1 MSIRNLNKTLLQI
14 QNEQNSPLIFYLMKK
29 SEKLIKDLEE
39 CEINF
44 INIAGQSCYQSAT
57 LQGFVHIIFP
67 MAIKYI
73 NNKRQAKGYEKV
85 ENLDELKN
93 DSLFNN
99 TVIETIKGL
108 LDIQKCG
115 SGGVDKNGIKR
126 YEASELF
133 KIALPLLLNGHED
146 INNVS
151 DINSLNNKNI
161 DESKLVEEAVQKPFS
176 QITSNHSNQ
185 SEKNLLYNMFTG
197 KDLVKVI
204 EIGKKTIVSEIMKF
218 KIEGNDKYF
227 GNIVLKFTKDDL
239 KDENLNICKL
249 MENCPQLYKKIVE
262 TSDVLFMI
270 TDRILPNDTIKKNF
284 IVYEKLNLE
293 NINEWFEL
301 KFVIFHSFHSQR
313 SGHYIAYSKIRGEWY
328 EFNDIT
334 NDYSEKRV
342 PPLNDN
348 HQLNYYPVSFYY
360 VKIK

>member
-1 MSIRNLNKTLLQI
+1 MNFINTPIINKEIKNENIPIYKGINTINSEVQIVLKVVGSENIPNNERLEQGNLTLNEFEKKVNVGAYVFDRGMSIRNLNKTLLQL

-44 INIAGQSCYQSAT
+44 INVGGQSCYQSAT

-73 NNKRQAKGYEKV
+73 NNKRQIKGYEKV

-108 LDIQKCG
+108 LNIQKCG

-126 YEASELF
+126 FKASELF
-133 KIALPLLLNGHED
+133 EIAPPLLLGGED

-161 DESKLVEEAVQKPFS
+161 DESISPEEAVQKAFS
-176 QITSNHSNQ
+176 QIISNPPK
-185 SEKNLLYNMFTG
+185 KNLLYNMFTG

-227 GNIVLKFTKDDL
+227 GNIVLKFTEDL
-239 KDENLNICKL
+239 
-249 MENCPQLYKKIVE
+249 
-262 TSDVLFMI
+262 
-270 TDRILPNDTIKKNF
+270 
-284 IVYEKLNLE
+284 
-293 NINEWFEL
+293 
-301 KFVIFHSFHSQR
+301 
-313 SGHYIAYSKIRGEWY
+313 
-328 EFNDIT
+328 
-334 NDYSEKRV
+334 
-342 PPLNDN
+342 
-348 HQLNYYPVSFYY
+348 
-360 VKIK
+360 

>member
-1 MSIRNLNKTLLQI
+1 MI
-14 QNEQNSPLIFYLMKK
+14 
-29 SEKLIKDLEE
+29 
-39 CEINF
+39 
-44 INIAGQSCYQSAT
+44 
-57 LQGFVHIIFP
+57 V
-67 MAIKYI
+67 
-73 NNKRQAKGYEKV
+73 
-85 ENLDELKN
+85 
-93 DSLFNN
+93 LFNN

-115 SGGVDKNGIKR
+115 SGGVDKNGIKGFR
-126 YEASELF
+126 ASKLF
-133 KIALPLLLNGHED
+133 EIAPPLLLGGED
-146 INNVS
+146 IKNVS

-161 DESKLVEEAVQKPFS
+161 DESISSEEAIQKAFF
-176 QITSNHSNQ
+176 QIISIPPK
-185 SEKNLLYNMFTG
+185 KNLLYNMFTG

-227 GNIVLKFTKDDL
+227 GNIVLKFTEEDL

-249 MENCPQLYKKIVE
+249 MENCPQLYNKKIVE

-301 KFVIFHSFHSQR
+301 KFVIFHNFYSQSF
-313 SGHYIAYSKIRGEWY
+313 GHYIAYSKIRGEWN

-334 NDYSEKRV
+334 NDYSVKRV